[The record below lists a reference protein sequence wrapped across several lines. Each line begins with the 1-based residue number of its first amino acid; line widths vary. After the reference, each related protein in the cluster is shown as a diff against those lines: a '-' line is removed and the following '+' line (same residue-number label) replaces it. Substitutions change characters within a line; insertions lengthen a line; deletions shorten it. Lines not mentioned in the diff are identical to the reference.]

1 MRRPAPQPS
10 SSVARVPGFRSLLAM
25 SALGF
30 SGYALLLPATPLWA
44 VRGGAS
50 EGGAGLVNAVLML
63 ATVLT
68 QTTVPWLLRRVG
80 WRLTMTAGVVLLGA
94 PSLLF
99 MATDQLGW
107 LLALSAVRGTGF
119 AVLTVCGS
127 SAVAALVDGPR
138 HGRAI
143 GLYGLSIAFPQLL
156 LVPGAAW
163 IAETLDFPVVFGL
176 GALPV
181 LAVPFAAALGRRLD
195 VLDAQD
201 AQDAHD
207 APAGT
212 GTDPATGRDRT
223 LRALVMPSLVLLA
236 VTTPGG
242 ALLTFAPQLAP
253 GAATAV
259 VGLLGFTAATALAR
273 WGVGGLADRFG
284 PRVFLAPLLALCAG
298 GLGLCA
304 WAIADGGPRP
314 AVLVLGM
321 TVVGVAYGSLQ
332 NLTLVAAFAA
342 VPARRHHT
350 ASAVW
355 NIGFDAGTGL
365 GSLVVG
371 FVAAGTSFSVGLLTT
386 AVVCVAAAAVVL
398 VTRPSP

>member
-10 SSVARVPGFRSLLAM
+10 SSVARVPGFRPLLAM

-30 SGYALLLPATPLWA
+30 SGYALLLPAAPLWA

-68 QTTVPWLLRRVG
+68 QTTVPWLLRKVG
-80 WRLTMTAGVVLLGA
+80 WRLTMTVGVVLLGA

-99 MATDQLGW
+99 MATDQLAW
-107 LLALSAVRGTGF
+107 LLGLSAVRGMGF

-143 GLYGLSIAFPQLL
+143 GLYGLSIAFPQLV
-156 LVPGAAW
+156 LVPSAAW
-163 IAETLDFPVVFGL
+163 IAETLDFRVVFAL

-181 LAVPFAAALGRRLD
+181 LAAPFASLLGRRLD
-195 VLDAQD
+195 ALDAD
-201 AQDAHD
+201 AGADA
-207 APAGT
+207 APAGQAVDA
-212 GTDPATGRDRT
+212 GGPGRGRV
-223 LRALVMPSLVLLA
+223 LLALVMPSLVLLA

-242 ALLTFAPQLAP
+242 ALLTFAPQFAGGA
-253 GAATAV
+253 GAAVA
-259 VGLLGFTAATALAR
+259 GLLGFTAATALSR

-284 PRVFLAPLLALCAG
+284 PRVFLAPLLAFCAAGLAVCAG
-298 GLGLCA
+298 
-304 WAIADGGPRP
+304 AIADGGPRP
-314 AVLVLGM
+314 VLLVLGM
-321 TVVGVAYGSLQ
+321 TMVGVSYGSLQ

-342 VPARRHHT
+342 VPARQHST

-371 FVAAGTSFSVGLLTT
+371 FIAAGTSFSVGLLTT
-386 AVVCVAAAAVVL
+386 AVVCVVAAAAVL
-398 VTRPSP
+398 VTRPSR